1 MMKELFRLKTFH
13 KKTSPSPSQG
23 GGFVSSL
30 IVNLFT
36 RKYFSLIKNAIAKF
50 TRIPILSKRG
60 LPLLGRGL
68 GRGFFN
74 LPPKKE
80 GLREVLARAF
90 NRNPSPSSETPTNA
104 FQPPH
109 TQTSP
114 NPSKGGGFVS
124 SLIVNLF
131 TRKYFSLIKNAI
143 AKFTRIP
150 ILSKRGLPLLGRG
163 LGRGLLGRGLGRG
176 LFNLPPKKEGL
187 REVFL
192 LVRIS
197 VVLLLFSSCTQDFQE
212 INTNPNAP
220 VAIQPSLLL
229 RQIIYDYGE
238 QMSYEG
244 FTAGNLLGQ
253 YTTALDFNLFDR
265 HNLKSPQLG
274 GNPWP
279 IFYKNLRDN
288 EIMLELSRE
297 NSAFTVYEGP
307 ALIMKGYM
315 AAALTDLFGDVPYSE
330 AFKGNSGTVTPV
342 YDSQESIY
350 IMDGGVLDNLE
361 KGIAALESYNGTIA
375 LEGDILFDGDL
386 DGWIRF
392 ANSLRIKYLMR
403 ISATMD
409 VSSQLQTIFAS
420 GNFIDENSE
429 NATFDFTAGEPNN
442 FRLARLRIGDFNNFV
457 LSETMEDI
465 LTDLNDP
472 RIATLFRPFG
482 NSDTG
487 AFNGLLNGIDATQN
501 AAILGEYSLSGTI
514 FRENT
519 GVLDANFMTSMETNF
534 LLAEA
539 AQKGLIPADA
549 QTLYNTGVAQAFAYW
564 QTELPSDYLTTTA
577 AYPNGDPLENII
589 TQKWISNIINGYE
602 GWIEYRRTGFPQ
614 LRTISASLND
624 DLIPVRMPYP
634 AEEEALN
641 ATNYGKA
648 AENTDGNSINVKVWW
663 DKKAP

>member
-23 GGFVSSL
+23 GGLVTSFVSDLSTYHNFRL
-30 IVNLFT
+30 T
-36 RKYFSLIKNAIAKF
+36 RGKAILPQF
-50 TRIPILSKRG
+50 PILSKIG

-68 GRGFFN
+68 GRGQSGRGFFKF
-74 LPPKKE
+74 PPKKE

-90 NRNPSPSSETPTNA
+90 DRNPNPSSETPTNA

-114 NPSKGGGFVS
+114 NPSQGGGLDTSFDS
-124 SLIVNLF
+124 TLFQKIDFLIMTKRASL
-131 TRKYFSLIKNAI
+131 
-143 AKFTRIP
+143 AKFLITT
-150 ILSKRGLPLLGRG
+150 KRELPLLGRG
-163 LGRGLLGRGLGRG
+163 LGRGQFGSGF
-176 LFNLPPKKEGL
+176 LFLYL
-187 REVFL
+187 TFVF
-192 LVRIS
+192 V
-197 VVLLLFSSCTQDFQE
+197 FATSCTQDFQE

-279 IFYKNLRDN
+279 IFYKNLRDD

-350 IMDGGVLDNLE
+350 IMDGGILDNLE
-361 KGIAALESYNGTIA
+361 KGIAALESYSGTIA

-429 NATFDFTAGEPNN
+429 NATFDFTDGEPNN

-519 GVLDANFMTSMETNF
+519 GVLDANFMTSMETHF

-539 AQKGLIPADA
+539 AQKGLIAADA
-549 QTLYNTGVAQAFAYW
+549 QTLYNTGVEQAFAYW

-602 GWIEYRRTGFPQ
+602 GWIEYRRTGFPK

-641 ATNYGKA
+641 ATNYGEA
-648 AENTDGNSINVKVWW
+648 AENTDGNSINVPVWW
-663 DKKAP
+663 DK